1 MLLKALQKQNP
12 ALIDVALLLWK
23 QGVIRPDSYV
33 IDVDQVKQNASLLL
47 ETATRYGITLYL
59 MSKQFGRNPL
69 LCKLLLEC
77 GYQGIVA
84 VDFKEARQLYQYNLP
99 VAHVGHLVQIPSAMV
114 DEVVSRQ
121 PEVITVYSIDK
132 AREIAAAAVR
142 QNKEQALLLK
152 VCHHGDLV
160 YPGQEAGFSLDEL
173 PTVIREIKTI
183 PGIRLVGVTHFP
195 CMLFDN
201 EKGKTLPSPN
211 LNTLIE
217 AKSIL
222 EQQGIKVE
230 QVNGPSA
237 TGVESLPQLAKWR
250 VTHAEPGH
258 SLTGTMPSNQ
268 QGNQP
273 EHVAMLYLTEVSH
286 CHQGKSYCY
295 GGGYYRRGHLNN
307 ALVYDQQWHTAKVVS
322 PANDSIDY
330 TLGLTEP
337 FTIGSPVVMCFRT
350 QIFVTRSDVVLVAGI
365 QSGHPTL
372 LGIFDSQGNTIPTSK
387 GQEGL

>member
-12 ALIDVALLLWK
+12 ALMDAALLLWQ
-23 QGVIRPDSYV
+23 QGAIKPDSYV
-33 IDVDQVKQNASLLL
+33 IDVDQVKQNARLLL
-47 ETATRYGITLYL
+47 ATAARYGITLYL
-59 MSKQFGRNPL
+59 MSKQFGRNPQ

-84 VDFKEARQLYQYNLP
+84 VDFKEARQLYQHNLP

-114 DEVVSRQ
+114 DEVVAHQ
-121 PEVITVYSIDK
+121 PEVITVYSVAK
-132 AREIAAAAVR
+132 AREIAAAALR

-152 VCHHGDLV
+152 VWHHGDLI
-160 YPGQEAGFSLDEL
+160 YPGQKAGFSLDEL
-173 PTVIREIKTI
+173 PGIINEIKAL
-183 PGIRLVGVTHFP
+183 PGVRLVGVTHFP
-195 CMLFDN
+195 CMLFDS

-217 AKSIL
+217 AKSIF
-222 EQQGIKVE
+222 EQQGISVE

-237 TGVESLPQLAKWR
+237 TGVESLPQLAR
-250 VTHAEPGH
+250 FGVTHAEPGH

-273 EHVAMLYLTEVSH
+273 EHVAMLYLTEISH

-295 GGGYYRRGHLNN
+295 GGGYYRRGHLSN
-307 ALVYDQQWHTAKVVS
+307 ALVYEQQWRASKVLK

-330 TLGLTEP
+330 TLSLVEP
-337 FTIGSPVVMCFRT
+337 FAVGSPVIMCFRT
-350 QIFVTRSDVVLVAGI
+350 QIFATRSDVALVAGI
-365 QSGHPTL
+365 HTGQPTL
-372 LGIFDSQGNTIPTSK
+372 LGIYDSQGNTIPTST
-387 GQEGL
+387 GQERL

>member
-1 MLLKALQKQNP
+1 M
-12 ALIDVALLLWK
+12 
-23 QGVIRPDSYV
+23 IRPDSYV
-33 IDVDQVKQNASLLL
+33 IDVDQVKQNARLLL

-84 VDFKEARQLYQYNLP
+84 VDFKEVRQLYQYNLP

-201 EKGKTLPSPN
+201 EKGKTLPSRN
-211 LNTLIE
+211 LSTLIE

-222 EQQGIKVE
+222 EQQGIQVE

-237 TGVESLPQLAKWR
+237 TGVESLPQLAKWG

-268 QGNQP
+268 PGNQP

-286 CHQGKSYCY
+286 CHQDKSYCY
-295 GGGYYRRGHLNN
+295 GGGYYRRGHLSN
-307 ALVYDQQWHTAKVVS
+307 ALVYDQQWHATNVVS

-365 QSGHPTL
+365 QSGQPTL
-372 LGIFDSQGNTIPTSK
+372 LGIFDSQGNTIPTST

>member
-12 ALIDVALLLWK
+12 ALIEAALSLWQ
-23 QGVIRPDSYV
+23 QGMIKPDSYI
-33 IDVDQVKQNASLLL
+33 IDVDQVRQNASLLL
-47 ETATRYGITLYL
+47 ETATKCGITLYFI
-59 MSKQFGRNPL
+59 SKQFGRNPL

-84 VDFKEARQLYQYNLP
+84 VDFKEARQLYQHNLP
-99 VAHVGHLVQIPSAMV
+99 VAHIGHLVQIPSGMV
-114 DEVVSRQ
+114 DEVVSHN
-121 PEVITVYSIDK
+121 PEVITVYSVAK
-132 AREIAAAAVR
+132 AREIAAACAR

-152 VCHHGDLV
+152 VCHPGDLV

-173 PTVIREIKTI
+173 PIVINEIKAI
-183 PGIRLVGVTHFP
+183 RGVRLVGVTHFP
-195 CMLFDN
+195 CMLFDP
-201 EKGKTLPSPN
+201 EKGKTLPSLN

-222 EQQGIKVE
+222 EQHGIQVE

-237 TGVESLPQLAKWR
+237 TSVESLPQLAKWG

-273 EHVAMLYLTEVSH
+273 EQIAMLYLTEISH
-286 CHQGKSYCY
+286 CHQGNSHCY
-295 GGGYYRRGHLNN
+295 GGGYYRRGHLRN
-307 ALVYDQQWHTAKVVS
+307 ALVHDRHWHASQVLK

-330 TLGLTEP
+330 TLSLTEP
-337 FTIGSPVVMCFRT
+337 FTVSSPVIMCFRT
-350 QIFVTRSDVVLVAGI
+350 QIFATRSDVALVAGI
-365 QSGHPTL
+365 QSGQPIL
-372 LGIFDSQGNTIPTSK
+372 LGIYDSQGNTIPATAA
-387 GQEGL
+387 QEGL

>member
-230 QVNGPSA
+230 QVNAPSA
-237 TGVESLPQLAKWR
+237 TGVESLPQLAKWG

-307 ALVYDQQWHTAKVVS
+307 ALVYDQQRHTAKVVS

-330 TLGLTEP
+330 TLALTEP

-372 LGIFDSQGNTIPTSK
+372 LGTFDSQGNTIPTST

>member
-12 ALIDVALLLWK
+12 ALIEVALLLWK

-69 LCKLLLEC
+69 LCKLLLKC

-142 QNKEQALLLK
+142 QNKKQALLLK

-230 QVNGPSA
+230 QVNSPSA
-237 TGVESLPQLAKWR
+237 TGVESLPQLAKWG

-295 GGGYYRRGHLNN
+295 GGGYYRRGHLSN

-372 LGIFDSQGNTIPTSK
+372 LGTFDSQGNTIPTSK

>member
-12 ALIDVALLLWK
+12 ALVEAALLLWQ
-23 QGVIRPDSYV
+23 QGMIKPDSYV
-33 IDVDQVKQNASLLL
+33 IDVDQVRQNARLLL
-47 ETATRYGITLYL
+47 ETATQCGITLYL

-84 VDFKEARQLYQYNLP
+84 VDFKEARQLYQHNLP
-99 VAHVGHLVQIPSAMV
+99 VAHIGHLVQIPSGMV

-121 PEVITVYSIDK
+121 PEVITVYSVAK
-132 AREIAAAAVR
+132 AREIANAAVR

-152 VCHHGDLV
+152 VWHPGDLV
-160 YPGQEAGFSLDEL
+160 YPGQEAGFSLNEL
-173 PTVIREIKTI
+173 PIVINEIKAI

-222 EQQGIKVE
+222 EQQGIPVE

-237 TGVESLPQLAKWR
+237 TSVESLPQLAKWG

-273 EHVAMLYLTEVSH
+273 EHVAMLYLTEISH
-286 CHQGKSYCY
+286 CHQGKSHCY
-295 GGGYYRRGHLNN
+295 GGGYYRRGHLSN
-307 ALVYDQQWHTAKVVS
+307 ALVYDQQWQTSKVQS

-330 TLGLTEP
+330 TLSLTDT
-337 FTIGSPVVMCFRT
+337 FAVGSPVVMCFRT
-350 QIFVTRSDVVLVAGI
+350 QIFVTRSDVALVAGI
-365 QSGHPTL
+365 QSGQPIL
-372 LGIFDSQGNTIPTSK
+372 LGIYDSQGNTIPVST

>member
-12 ALIDVALLLWK
+12 ALIEVALLLWK

-230 QVNGPSA
+230 QVNAPSA
-237 TGVESLPQLAKWR
+237 TGVESLPQLAKWG

-295 GGGYYRRGHLNN
+295 GGGYYRRGHLSN
-307 ALVYDQQWHTAKVVS
+307 ALVYDQQWHTAKVVN

>member
-12 ALIDVALLLWK
+12 ALIEVALLLWK

-237 TGVESLPQLAKWR
+237 TGVESLPQLVKWG

>member
-1 MLLKALQKQNP
+1 M
-12 ALIDVALLLWK
+12 
-23 QGVIRPDSYV
+23 
-33 IDVDQVKQNASLLL
+33 DVDQVKQNASLLL

-69 LCKLLLEC
+69 LCKLLLKC

-237 TGVESLPQLAKWR
+237 TGVESLPQLAKWG

-372 LGIFDSQGNTIPTSK
+372 LGI
-387 GQEGL
+387 

>member
-12 ALIDVALLLWK
+12 ALIEAALLLWQ
-23 QGVIRPDSYV
+23 QGLIRPDSYV
-33 IDVDQVKQNASLLL
+33 IDVDQVKQNARLLL

-77 GYQGIVA
+77 GYHGIVA
-84 VDFKEARQLYQYNLP
+84 VDFKEARQLYQHNLP
-99 VAHVGHLVQIPSAMV
+99 VAHVGHLVQIPSGMV

-121 PEVITVYSIDK
+121 PEVITVYSIAK
-132 AREIAAAAVR
+132 AREIAVAAVR

-173 PTVIREIKTI
+173 PAVIGEIKTI

-222 EQQGIKVE
+222 EQQGIRVE
-230 QVNGPSA
+230 QVNAPSA
-237 TGVESLPQLAKWR
+237 TGVESLPQLAKWG

-286 CHQGKSYCY
+286 CHQGKSHCY
-295 GGGYYRRGHLNN
+295 GGGYYRRGHLSH
-307 ALVYDQQWHTAKVVS
+307 ALVYDQQWQASQVLS

-330 TLGLTEP
+330 TLGLTES
-337 FTIGSPVVMCFRT
+337 FAVGSPVVMCFRT

-365 QSGHPTL
+365 QSGQPTL
-372 LGIFDSQGNTIPTSK
+372 LGTFDSQGNTIPTAT

>member
-12 ALIDVALLLWK
+12 ALVEAALLLWQ
-23 QGVIRPDSYV
+23 QGMIKPDSYV
-33 IDVDQVKQNASLLL
+33 IDVDQVRKNARLLL
-47 ETATRYGITLYL
+47 ETATQCGITLYL

-84 VDFKEARQLYQYNLP
+84 VDFKEARQLYQHNLP
-99 VAHVGHLVQIPSAMV
+99 VAHIGHLVQIPSGMV
-114 DEVVSRQ
+114 DEVVSRH
-121 PEVITVYSIDK
+121 PEVITVYSVAK
-132 AREIAAAAVR
+132 AREIANAAVR

-152 VCHHGDLV
+152 VWHPGDLV
-160 YPGQEAGFSLDEL
+160 YPGQEAGFSLNEL
-173 PTVIREIKTI
+173 PIVINEIKAI
-183 PGIRLVGVTHFP
+183 PGVRLVGVTHFP

-211 LNTLIE
+211 LNTLVE

-222 EQQGIKVE
+222 EQQGIPVE

-237 TGVESLPQLAKWR
+237 TSVESLPQLAKWG

-273 EHVAMLYLTEVSH
+273 EHVAMLYLTEISH
-286 CHQGKSYCY
+286 CHQGKSHCY
-295 GGGYYRRGHLNN
+295 GGGYYRRGHLSN
-307 ALVYDQQWHTAKVVS
+307 ALVYDQQWQTSKVQS

-330 TLGLTEP
+330 TLSLTDT
-337 FTIGSPVVMCFRT
+337 FAVGSPVVMCFRT
-350 QIFVTRSDVVLVAGI
+350 QIFVTRSDVALVAGI
-365 QSGHPTL
+365 QSGQPIL
-372 LGIFDSQGNTIPTSK
+372 LGIYDSQGNTIPVST

>member
-12 ALIDVALLLWK
+12 ALIEVALLLWK

-230 QVNGPSA
+230 QVNAPSA
-237 TGVESLPQLAKWR
+237 TGVESLPQLAKWG

-295 GGGYYRRGHLNN
+295 GGGYYRRGHLSN
-307 ALVYDQQWHTAKVVS
+307 ALVYDQQWHTAKVVN

-372 LGIFDSQGNTIPTSK
+372 LGIFDSQGNTIPTST